1 MHERDF
7 AHYQARMPDK
17 VQTLVEKLCL
27 ASGLSSEA
35 LLHHDNF
42 LQAFSF
48 TRLAEAYRPHYIHSY
63 FFYDRSLMALVA
75 SWLLDIPRGISCYA
89 DHMLQDYELKVVP
102 LHLELCDIVIATSQ
116 RIKQELLTLAPQA
129 DPERILVKPNG
140 IDTENFPVMQRS
152 EPGPDAPFRIVSVC
166 RIEPKKGLLD
176 LVEAI
181 SLLRQRGVPVEAHL
195 VGAADD
201 WSEASRTYKQ
211 KLDQRISE
219 LNLWGTVHLE
229 GQQNHEGILRFLG
242 LAQFFV
248 APFVETESGDKDGIP
263 TAVLEGMATGLP
275 VVATNAGSIPE
286 VINDGQDGVLT
297 PQRDPVALAAA
308 IEALLHDP
316 DGRARLGRNAAAK
329 VRHQFNAVTCEEV
342 FHLRVHSAIAK

>member
-1 MHERDF
+1 
-7 AHYQARMPDK
+7 
-17 VQTLVEKLCL
+17 
-27 ASGLSSEA
+27 
-35 LLHHDNF
+35 
-42 LQAFSF
+42 
-48 TRLAEAYRPHYIHSY
+48 
-63 FFYDRSLMALVA
+63 MALVA

-152 EPGPDAPFRIVSVC
+152 EPGADAPFRIVSVC

-219 LNLWGTVHLE
+219 LNLWGAVHLE

-242 LAQFFV
+242 LAQLFV

-286 VINDGQDGVLT
+286 VVDDGQDGLLT

-308 IEALLHDP
+308 IEVLLHDP

-342 FHLRVHSAIAK
+342 FHLRVRSAIAK